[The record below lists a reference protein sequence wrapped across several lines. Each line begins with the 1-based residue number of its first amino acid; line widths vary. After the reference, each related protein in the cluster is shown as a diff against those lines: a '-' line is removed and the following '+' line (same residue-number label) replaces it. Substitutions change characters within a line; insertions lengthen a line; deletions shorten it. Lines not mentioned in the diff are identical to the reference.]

1 MIKEIL
7 AETES
12 KMKSSVHVL
21 EEDLHGLRT
30 GRASTAL
37 VEKLMVDYYDTP
49 TPLSHLATLSVPE
62 SQTIAIRPFDK
73 GTLGLI
79 ERAIMNS
86 DININPNND
95 GTIIR
100 LNLPALTQER
110 RKELVKQMHK
120 KLEDAKVAIR
130 NIRRASIDDVRDFEK
145 EKMVTEDES
154 EQAQE
159 SIQKLTDKYIAQ
171 IDEVGKNKEKE
182 IMDF

>member
-12 KMKSSVHVL
+12 KMKSSVNVL

-30 GRASTAL
+30 GRASTSL
-37 VEKLMVDYYDTP
+37 VDKLLVDYYDTP

-62 SQTIAIRPFDK
+62 AQTITIRPFDK

-79 ERAIMNS
+79 ERAILNS
-86 DININPNND
+86 DINITPNND
-95 GTIIR
+95 GAIIR

-110 RKELVKQMHK
+110 RKDLVKQMHK

-159 SIQKLTDKYIAQ
+159 AIQKLTDKYIAQ